1 MTVKNNNVIVRKHS
15 LLDSSSK
22 LEHLHTFRNMPV
34 SNGCTTNSKSDDI
47 VMDQIWDICKN
58 TGLVQLRELAPLDLV
73 YKFPHNDGV
82 GNTWEN
88 HDLELCNF
96 IDEMNLKKVF
106 EIGAGSGRL
115 GKLYL
120 SKNTTNHWT
129 ALEPNHS
136 YDEIVMPNLVHLR
149 EWFDLNYKI
158 DKHYDAIIHS
168 HVLEHS
174 YDPTSFLKSIY
185 EQIDN
190 DTLHIFSI
198 PNLLYFIKKKFTN
211 GLNFEHTVFLTE
223 KIVDNILN
231 TVGFEIVKKHYYHEF
246 PCIFYVTKKS
256 EPKEVTYSKSIYQEN
271 KKVFLDYVDGQFEDI
286 KKLND
291 KISKFD
297 GEIFL
302 FGGHIWAHYLIFN
315 GLRVDKISCLL
326 DNSKMKQGKR
336 LYGTSLKVK
345 SPKILKGRENVA
357 VIVKAAQHSR
367 EIKDD
372 IYNNINNKVI
382 FWD

>member
-1 MTVKNNNVIVRKHS
+1 MTVKNNNVIVRKNS
-15 LLDSSSK
+15 LLDNSSK

-47 VMDQIWDICKN
+47 VMNQIWDICKN

-88 HDLELCNF
+88 HDMELCNF

>member
-1 MTVKNNNVIVRKHS
+1 MTFKNNNVIVRKHS

-34 SNGCTTNSKSDDI
+34 SNGCTTKSKSDDI

-88 HDLELCNF
+88 HDMELCNF

-129 ALEPNHS
+129 ALEPNYS
-136 YDEIVMPNLVHLR
+136 YDEIVMSNLVHLR

-174 YDPTSFLKSIY
+174 YDPISFLNTIY
-185 EQIDN
+185 EQIDD

-198 PNLLYFIKKKFTN
+198 PNLFHFIKNKFTN

-223 KIVDNILN
+223 KIVDNILK
-231 TVGFEIVKKHYYHEF
+231 TTGFEILKKHYHYEF

-256 EPKEVTYSKSIYQEN
+256 EPKKVTYSKSIYQEN

-291 KISKFD
+291 KIRKFD

-357 VIVKAAQHSR
+357 VIVKAAQHSK
-367 EIKDD
+367 EIMDD

>member
-1 MTVKNNNVIVRKHS
+1 MTVKNNNVIVRKNS
-15 LLDSSSK
+15 LLDNSSK

-47 VMDQIWDICKN
+47 VMNQIWDICKN

-106 EIGAGSGRL
+106 EIGAGNGRL

>member
-1 MTVKNNNVIVRKHS
+1 MTFKNNNVIVRKES

>member
-1 MTVKNNNVIVRKHS
+1 MTVKNNNVIVRKNS
-15 LLDSSSK
+15 LLDNSSK

-47 VMDQIWDICKN
+47 VMNQIWDICKN

-88 HDLELCNF
+88 HNMELCNF

-302 FGGHIWAHYLIFN
+302 FGGHIWAQYLIFN

>member
-1 MTVKNNNVIVRKHS
+1 MTVKNNNVIVRKNS
-15 LLDSSSK
+15 LLDNSSK

-88 HDLELCNF
+88 HNMELCNF

-302 FGGHIWAHYLIFN
+302 FGGHIWAQYLIFN

>member
-1 MTVKNNNVIVRKHS
+1 MTVKNNNVIVRKNS
-15 LLDSSSK
+15 LLDNSSK

-47 VMDQIWDICKN
+47 VMNQIWDICKN

-106 EIGAGSGRL
+106 EIGAGNGRL

-271 KKVFLDYVDGQFEDI
+271 KKVFLDYVAGQLDDV
-286 KKLND
+286 KKLNT

-302 FGGHIWAHYLIFN
+302 FGGHIWTQFLISN
-315 GLRVDKISCLL
+315 GLNMSKIKCIL
-326 DNSKMKQGKR
+326 DNSPMKQGKR

>member
-1 MTVKNNNVIVRKHS
+1 MTVKNNNVIVRKNS
-15 LLDSSSK
+15 LLDNSSK

-88 HDLELCNF
+88 HDMELCNF

>member
-1 MTVKNNNVIVRKHS
+1 MTVKNNNVIVRKNS
-15 LLDSSSK
+15 LLDNSSK

-88 HDLELCNF
+88 HDMELCNF

-106 EIGAGSGRL
+106 EIGAGNGRL

>member
-106 EIGAGSGRL
+106 EIGAGNGRL

-174 YDPTSFLKSIY
+174 YDPISFLKTIHD
-185 EQIDN
+185 QIDN

-198 PNLLYFIKKKFTN
+198 PNLFHWVQNKFTN
-211 GLNFEHTVFLTE
+211 ALHFEHTVFLTE
-223 KIVDNILN
+223 ELVDNILK
-231 TVGFEIVKKHYYHEF
+231 TIGFEILKKHYHDEL

-256 EPKEVTYSKSIYQEN
+256 EPKKVTYSKSIYQEN
-271 KKVFLDYVDGQFEDI
+271 KKVFLDYVAGQLDDV
-286 KKLND
+286 KKLNT

-302 FGGHIWAHYLIFN
+302 FGGHIWTQFLISN
-315 GLRVDKISCLL
+315 GLNMSKIKCIL
-326 DNSKMKQGKR
+326 DNSPMKQGKR

-345 SPKILKGRENVA
+345 SPKILKGRERVA
-357 VIVKAAQHSR
+357 VIVMVAQYSK

>member
-1 MTVKNNNVIVRKHS
+1 MTFKNNNVIVRKHS

-106 EIGAGSGRL
+106 EIGAGNGRL

-271 KKVFLDYVDGQFEDI
+271 KKVFLDYIVGQIDDV

-291 KISKFD
+291 KICKFD

-302 FGGHIWAHYLIFN
+302 FGGHIWTHYLIFN
-315 GLRVDKISCLL
+315 GLSIDKISCLL

-336 LYGTSLKVK
+336 LYGTSFIIK

-357 VIVKAAQHSR
+357 VIVKAAQHSK
-367 EIKDD
+367 EIMDD

>member
-1 MTVKNNNVIVRKHS
+1 MTVKNNNVIVRKNS
-15 LLDSSSK
+15 LLDNSSK

-47 VMDQIWDICKN
+47 VMNQIWDICKN

-88 HDLELCNF
+88 HDMELCNF

-106 EIGAGSGRL
+106 EIGAGNGRL

>member
-1 MTVKNNNVIVRKHS
+1 MTFKNNNVIVRKHS

-88 HDLELCNF
+88 HDMELCNF

-129 ALEPNHS
+129 ALEPNYS
-136 YDEIVMPNLVHLR
+136 YDEIVMPNFVHLR
-149 EWFDLNYKI
+149 EWFDSKYII
-158 DKHYDAIIHS
+158 DKHYDAVIHS

-174 YDPTSFLKSIY
+174 YDPISFLKTIHD
-185 EQIDN
+185 QIDD

-198 PNLLYFIKKKFTN
+198 PNLFHFIKNKFTN
-211 GLNFEHTVFLTE
+211 GLNFEHTVLLTE
-223 KIVDNILN
+223 ELVDIILN
-231 TVGFEIVKKHYYHEF
+231 IIGFEILKKHYHREF
-246 PCIFYVTKKS
+246 PCIFYATKKS
-256 EPKEVTYSKSIYQEN
+256 EPKEMTYSHSIYQKN
-271 KKVFLDYVDGQFEDI
+271 KKVFLDYVDGQIDDV

-357 VIVKAAQHSR
+357 VIVKAAQHSK
-367 EIKDD
+367 EIMDD

>member
-1 MTVKNNNVIVRKHS
+1 MTVKNNNVIVRKNS
-15 LLDSSSK
+15 LLDNSSK

-47 VMDQIWDICKN
+47 VMNQIWDICKN

-106 EIGAGSGRL
+106 EIGAGNGRL

-357 VIVKAAQHSR
+357 VIVKAAQYSR